1 MRNTQRERDGSGK
14 EIAERGGKESEI
26 LTTPNLLCKES
37 PHFNFYSIH
46 SFLFLTHGHTAFYR
60 AALFSHN
67 CRYSGKTRVLWAL
80 LAAKAN
86 INVKDNAG
94 KTALDYVAENAKTF
108 KKTRNKQRA
117 KETLEHSKIFQTLL
131 DWNAQCSYT
140 RTSMLNSKCSVCGTA
155 KKSLAHFRALRMI
168 INDFF

>member
-1 MRNTQRERDGSGK
+1 MSVRNTQRERDGSGK
-14 EIAERGGKESEI
+14 EIAERGGKESEL

-37 PHFNFYSIH
+37 PHFNFHSIH

-117 KETLEHSKIFQTLL
+117 KETLEHSKIFQILL
-131 DWNAQCSYT
+131 DYGAQCSYK
-140 RTSMLNSKCSVCGTA
+140 RTSMFNSKCSVCGTA
-155 KKSLAHFRALRMI
+155 TNSSAHMYHFRYHC
-168 INDFF
+168 